1 MAILLLLRGE
11 VTGFDPDDESMQRG
25 SRNCQLP
32 TSIWG
37 RSLPTE
43 KQVLTVEPSEWWGR
57 RDPKPR
63 SAGPRAFRVVCFHRS
78 PPGTCAQ
85 APWLK
90 VGPQPCRSHEHIR
103 TYQLC
108 RVGEGSIFRRNT
120 FLELSPAQGKKPRDA
135 TPASQGDR
143 GHVQIEGTPA
153 IDSWLE
159 LLSSSVWWLVARF
172 MCCRMLKHTGQ
183 TGGSSQVRVFGNF
196 GSHLKVETNQWTQM

>member
-1 MAILLLLRGE
+1 MNQCKGA
-11 VTGFDPDDESMQRG
+11 VATA
-25 SRNCQLP
+25 NCQHL
-32 TSIWG
+32 SG
-37 RSLPTE
+37 VAVCYQ

-63 SAGPRAFRVVCFHRS
+63 SAGPRAFRVVCFTDL
-78 PPGTCAQ
+78 PGTCAQ
-85 APWLK
+85 APWPK

-143 GHVQIEGTPA
+143 GHVQIEGTPPLILGLNSCRA
-153 IDSWLE
+153 ASGGSWLG
-159 LLSSSVWWLVARF
+159 SCVVA
-172 MCCRMLKHTGQ
+172 C
-183 TGGSSQVRVFGNF
+183 
-196 GSHLKVETNQWTQM
+196 